1 MADLDLS
8 ILDRVKKRLYGLD
21 TQVIPN
27 FQDSLLFGSTQV
39 IGEKHEAETQLVENQ
54 EENAPNT
61 ELNTQN
67 GTQLTVLSTQIPETS
82 TQRVIRLPQLA
93 LNEEDF
99 ATPQTQVTAPPFIP
113 GPEDVPVE
121 LTREEKLARLVELKR
136 RERIREEQQL
146 QADISHTTLTDEEN
160 DLDDAADTT
169 RDSSVQKNAT
179 TKKELEEIDR
189 KLNEEKRNRTIQ
201 PIFQKSETNPVK
213 QLLAAFDS
221 DSEGENAPSS
231 EQVLK
236 LSPTTS
242 PIKVGATK
250 GDIELDSDSDFDTTN
265 VLDLIAKPQLPIA
278 KNRKNPIDEYAQRL
292 KKRMLSSPTR
302 SDEGVITLDD
312 SGDET
317 AAEATPS
324 DIPQLTKE
332 QQFVLKQRYSR
343 KKFERI
349 KSNIAYSKFHQPR
362 GREKSLKL
370 FNELRA
376 ANVKQLNE
384 LKESNPDAELLEEIE
399 KEEEEMGN
407 LLEREMERVRRIRK
421 KEKLQEKA
429 KLRLI
434 NGGDNDED
442 DADYNSNEGN
452 EDVPDSEVDSNSGE
466 SEFSDENELDD
477 EETETVSRPKR
488 VVLSDDEEDAP
499 TATNSSFTEPA
510 TKRHDDSYMFGGTS
524 DEVEVPDDEMEV
536 RAGGHDDTSAS
547 TMDLEVEHRESNQY
561 ELFLNL
567 APRKAQDVS
576 FTESTIDESFHV
588 PELPSFQD
596 ITETQETNADNLP
609 TQADA
614 QSYPATQI
622 IPSATL
628 AVSPATQIIPSATH
642 TSKTLTDKTQ
652 EDVYSDDEEQDLPAA
667 VNRGRRHISKNVLH
681 SVQEEDED
689 DEADNEKEQELL
701 KEKLA
706 LFEAKIRRKELKARR
721 LRKEMERRGIKN
733 IVEGEAEESED
744 EWKGIG
750 GAENE
755 ESDQA
760 NSEDER
766 MIDNDFNIDLNDEE
780 VRKKFMEQY
789 QIKDRK
795 ELEKL
800 IDDIKNHKLTKRARA
815 NRFDIELSDEEDE
828 LLMAYRRQKLQ
839 EQKQRLLANLKLM
852 KLALNV
858 KSRAFFESMEEESNI
873 ITLDNELGEEDS
885 ASESEPKPSENN
897 SQGTDADEVEA
908 APIKKV
914 IRIHEAFVQRQLS
927 FLSKTDDDDYLEIQ
941 RMSNAQHGIASDDD
955 IDDLATLKSRSLSNL
970 YTRNPTP
977 EVVDLDTLSN
987 KRTHDEIQTD
997 NDEDDD
1003 DDDDGFSHVFK
1014 RPSMVAS
1021 FRSFQEKQGVQ
1032 VSTKSFSG
1040 VTVNKQYKVASGS
1053 KASITYMSKSNK
1065 QKGIPS
1071 SKYESSKAKEIEES
1085 IGRAHRESSSSLYKA
1100 GGTFS

>member
-27 FQDSLLFGSTQV
+27 FQDSLLFGGTQV
-39 IGEKHEAETQLVENQ
+39 IGDNQENALDEKQQENALDSNQNRDVDSETQKV
-54 EENAPNT
+54 
-61 ELNTQN
+61 
-67 GTQLTVLSTQIPETS
+67 PETLLS
-82 TQRVIRLPQLA
+82 LTQKVIRLPQLE
-93 LNEEDF
+93 LDEQDF
-99 ATPQTQVTAPPFIP
+99 VKSSLIAAPPLIQ
-113 GPEDVPVE
+113 GHEEGQEDVLG
-121 LTREEKLARLVELKR
+121 LTKEEKLARLVDLKR
-136 RERIREEQQL
+136 LERFREDQHL

-169 RDSSVQKNAT
+169 RDSSIQKNAT

-189 KLNEEKRNRTIQ
+189 RLNEQKRNRVIQ
-201 PIFQKSETNPVK
+201 PLFQKRDADPLK
-213 QLLAAFDS
+213 QLVAAFDS
-221 DSEGENAPSS
+221 DSEAEIAPSS
-231 EQVLK
+231 EPVLK

-242 PIKVGATK
+242 PMKVSNGK
-250 GDIELDSDSDFDTTN
+250 GEIELDSDSDFDTSN
-265 VLDLIAKPQLPIA
+265 VLDMIANPQLPIA

-292 KKRMLSSPTR
+292 RKEMLSSPTR
-302 SDEGVITLDD
+302 SDEFVIALED

-317 AAEATPS
+317 AAESAPA
-324 DIPQLTKE
+324 DIPELTKE
-332 QQFVLKQRYSR
+332 QQFILKQRYSR

-349 KSNIAYSKFHQPR
+349 KNSFTYSKFHQPR
-362 GREKSLKL
+362 AREKSLKL

-384 LKESNPDAELLEEIE
+384 LKENNPDAELLEEIE

-429 KLRLI
+429 KEMLLK
-434 NGGDNDED
+434 GGDNDDD
-442 DADYNSNEGN
+442 DADYSDHETK
-452 EDVPDSEVDSNSGE
+452 EEVPDSEVDSDAGE
-466 SEFSDENELDD
+466 SEFSDEIDLAD
-477 EETETVSRPKR
+477 EESEKLSRRKR
-488 VVLSDDEEDAP
+488 VLLSDDED
-499 TATNSSFTEPA
+499 NSPSTQQGV
-510 TKRHDDSYMFGGTS
+510 TRHDDSYMFGGTS
-524 DEVEVPDDEMEV
+524 DEVDIPDDLMQV
-536 RAGGHDDTSAS
+536 RAGGNDEPSLRA
-547 TMDLEVEHRESNQY
+547 MDHGVVPNESH

-567 APRKAQDVS
+567 APRKVQDVS
-576 FTESTIDESFHV
+576 FAESLADESFHV

-596 ITETQETNADNLP
+596 ITETQEKEGDSLP
-609 TQADA
+609 TQAD
-614 QSYPATQI
+614 SLLYSATQV
-622 IPSATL
+622 IPSDTRAI
-628 AVSPATQIIPSATH
+628 ASATQVIPSATH
-642 TSKTLTDKTQ
+642 TIGPLNMAGESTQ
-652 EDVYSDDEEQDLPAA
+652 ADPYSDEEESFPAA
-667 VNRGRRHISKNVLH
+667 VNKGRRHISKNALQ
-681 SVQEEDED
+681 SVQEEDEED
-689 DEADNEKEQELL
+689 DEAEDETEQELL

-721 LRKEMERRGIKN
+721 LRKEMERKGIKN
-733 IVEGEAEESED
+733 VVEGEAEESED

-755 ESDQA
+755 DSDQA
-760 NSEDER
+760 DSEDER

-795 ELEKL
+795 DLEKL

-852 KLALNV
+852 KLAEND
-858 KSRAFFESMEEESNI
+858 KSRAFFESIQEEPNLL
-873 ITLDNELGEEDS
+873 TLDDEPEDEDS
-885 ASESEPKPSENN
+885 SSESSPKPSESN
-897 SQGTDADEVEA
+897 SQSTDADEAEA
-908 APIKKV
+908 PSAKKV
-914 IRIHEAFVQRQLS
+914 IRIEEAFVQKQLS

-941 RMSNAQHGIASDDD
+941 RVSNAQHGIGSDDEM
-955 IDDLATLKSRSLSNL
+955 DDLATLKSRSLSNL
-970 YTRNPTP
+970 YTRSQTP
-977 EVVDLDTLSN
+977 EVVSLDAESN
-987 KRTHDEIQTD
+987 KRTHEEIET
-997 NDEDDD
+997 DD

-1053 KASITYMSKSNK
+1053 KASITYMSRSSK
-1065 QKGIPS
+1065 QKKAPV

-1085 IGRAHRESSSSLYKA
+1085 IGRAQRDSSSSTLFQA